1 MDEDFTSF
9 VGLFLVVELKQLLE
23 LLDVLGATVSDELL
37 LVIDWLDVNELLM
50 RGVVGFAAVDQGKG
64 LHTKHQGD

>member
-23 LLDVLGATVSDELL
+23 LLDVLGATVSEELL

-50 RGVVGFAAVDQGKG
+50 RGVVGLAAVDQGKR
-64 LHTKHQGD
+64 LNAKQQGD